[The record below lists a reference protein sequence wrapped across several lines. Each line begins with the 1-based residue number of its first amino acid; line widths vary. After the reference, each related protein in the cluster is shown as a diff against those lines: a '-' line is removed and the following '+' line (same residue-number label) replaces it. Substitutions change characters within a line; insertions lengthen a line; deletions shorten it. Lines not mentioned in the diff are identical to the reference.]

1 MKGYLYGVCNLTG
14 QRFVLGRVTI
24 PFLRNVILVD
34 SVVTGSN
41 GYYSAT
47 MSFAPA
53 SAWSS
58 NATIF
63 VDMQAG
69 DMQFTNFNGIVY
81 LHADKVEWR
90 NASMLYV
97 STINIMGYGVI
108 IPGWLVNDILT
119 LLLGSADVGIYV
131 VVLYF
136 LMVGGIGID
145 AATGGGAVMG
155 LIMKKMLKTGVSK
168 GGDAVKGAAG
178 QVKPGNK
185 Q

>member
-81 LHADKVEWR
+81 LHADKIEWR

-97 STINIMGYGVI
+97 STINIMGYRVT
-108 IPGWLVNDILT
+108 IPG
-119 LLLGSADVGIYV
+119 
-131 VVLYF
+131 
-136 LMVGGIGID
+136 
-145 AATGGGAVMG
+145 
-155 LIMKKMLKTGVSK
+155 
-168 GGDAVKGAAG
+168 
-178 QVKPGNK
+178 
-185 Q
+185 